1 MSQSLYSSLPLESN
15 NIRLLRILPNKNE
28 EADINC
34 ALFVYPL
41 HDSGRGT
48 HRYEALSY
56 VWGDADN
63 SCSICVNGHSLIV
76 RANLHSALLRLR
88 DPVLDRIIWID
99 AICINQE
106 DLNERGHQVQLMAK
120 IYSKAS
126 QVVVWLGEA
135 ADNSDLALE
144 EIVIAANQ
152 SEISSRKTTRKAI
165 IALLQRPWFRRIWV
179 LQEAAAARHILIMC
193 GLVEIDGYAFCAGL
207 NASNVYL
214 EAYPRLQRLIRSVT
228 YLMKE
233 ATLRPRYATSSS
245 DNFSLDIRPLSELM
259 ETYYTREATDDR
271 DKVYALLAMCS
282 DSPTSAGLLPDYTIL
297 WEQLFQQLVRFILC
311 KEINVRFPQDR
322 KEAIIRSKGCVLGWV
337 NSVEVDA
344 PWNDTVKL
352 DISCTDALKYLE
364 RTKKRRTTW
373 NLPTVEKNVQ
383 RGDIVY
389 LIQGVLKPT
398 IIRFCKDY
406 FSVIMIA
413 ASPKWPKG
421 IGSKMTFPREF
432 LLVWDLGESEKN
444 PGHVY
449 STTEEASKT
458 YESQKT
464 KIDLFT
470 GESYP
475 PNSSSLSSEEG
486 NPWKTCKSSSMRSR
500 QRSQSLSSTG
510 GELLIL
516 NHIEWEGNSE
526 MGSSS
531 EAEENSDIDEYPEA
545 GEYSNLDDCLETG
558 SKKFDGVIGLHNFA
572 LFLKDSKIY
581 KRAEE
586 LLLHVIR
593 KRKQLQGVEHPETLT
608 SVADLQSC
616 YREQGLLE
624 GTDELAAM
632 KNLLE
637 TGESIAQVSE
647 EDLIKIASLSYCIV
661 MTLLLE
667 RRSGHV
673 PITEEVVRTAAAN
686 ENCGLEM
693 IELLLKE
700 REDILITE
708 EVLKAA
714 AGNGRNGYA
723 IIEFLFEKL
732 GNQFL
737 ITEEVLKA
745 AAGNEGLFGYA
756 IIRFLFERFGNQDLI
771 TEEILKAAAENEGLY
786 GDDIIQFLFERF
798 GNQDLITEEIL
809 KAAAENEGSC
819 GYGIIKFLFERFGN
833 QDLITEEILKAAAE
847 NEGSCGYAII
857 QFLFERFGNQD
868 LITEEIL
875 KAAAE
880 NEGLCGY
887 DIIQF
892 LFERSENQFL
902 ITEEILKA
910 AVRNERR
917 GYKIIRFLFERSE
930 NQFLITEEIL
940 KAAVG
945 NEGLFGYEIIQF
957 LFERSENQFLITE
970 EILKAVVGNKRRGYG
985 ILQFLFERLGNQ
997 FLITEEILK
1006 IAVGNEGYGD
1016 ENIIIFLFERLGNK
1030 FPITENT
1037 LQEILALGAKDWDPD
1052 VVKRLSTWKIKGHG

>member
-1 MSQSLYSSLPLESN
+1 MSQSLYSSLPLVSN
-15 NIRLLRILPNKNE
+15 NIRLLRILPNENE

-34 ALFVYPL
+34 TLFVYPL

-106 DLNERGHQVQLMAK
+106 DLSERGHQVQLMAK

-207 NASNVYL
+207 NASNAYL

-233 ATLRPRYATSSS
+233 ATLRPKYATSSS

-271 DKVYALLAMCS
+271 DKVYALLSMCS

-398 IIRFCKDY
+398 IIRSCKDH

-413 ASPKWPKG
+413 ASPKWPKV

-444 PGHVY
+444 LGHVY
-449 STTEEASKT
+449 STTGEASKT
-458 YESQKT
+458 HESQKT
-464 KIDLFT
+464 KIDLLT
-470 GESYP
+470 EESYP
-475 PNSSSLSSEEG
+475 PISSSLSSEG
-486 NPWKTCKSSSMRSR
+486 KLWKTGKSSSMRSR

-510 GELLIL
+510 GELSIL
-516 NHIEWEGNSE
+516 DHIEWEGNSE

-531 EAEENSDIDEYPEA
+531 EAEENSDIDEYPEV
-545 GEYSNLDDCLETG
+545 GEYSNLDDYLETG
-558 SKKFDGVIGLHNFA
+558 SKTFDGVIGLHNFA
-572 LFLKDSKIY
+572 LFLKDSKNY

-624 GTDELAAM
+624 GTEELEAM

-637 TGESIAQVSE
+637 TGESAAQVSK
-647 EDLIKIASLSYCIV
+647 EDLIKIASLSCCRV

-667 RRSGHV
+667 RRSGYV
-673 PITEEVVRTAAAN
+673 PITEEVVKTAAAN

-693 IELLLKE
+693 IELLLEE

-714 AGNGRNGYA
+714 AGNLRNGYAIIEFLFERLGNQFLITEEILKAAAGNEGLYEYNIRHFLFERLENQFLITEEILKAAAGNVRNGYA

-732 GNQFL
+732 
-737 ITEEVLKA
+737 
-745 AAGNEGLFGYA
+745 
-756 IIRFLFERFGNQDLI
+756 
-771 TEEILKAAAENEGLY
+771 
-786 GDDIIQFLFERF
+786 
-798 GNQDLITEEIL
+798 
-809 KAAAENEGSC
+809 
-819 GYGIIKFLFERFGN
+819 
-833 QDLITEEILKAAAE
+833 
-847 NEGSCGYAII
+847 
-857 QFLFERFGNQD
+857 
-868 LITEEIL
+868 
-875 KAAAE
+875 
-880 NEGLCGY
+880 
-887 DIIQF
+887 
-892 LFERSENQFL
+892 ENQFL

-910 AVRNERR
+910 AAGNEGLYRDNIR
-917 GYKIIRFLFERSE
+917 QSLFERLGNQFLITEEILKAAAGNEGLYGYDIIQFLFERFENQFLITEEILKAVAGNEGSCGCDVIQFIFE
-930 NQFLITEEIL
+930 RFGNQFLITEEIL

-945 NEGLFGYEIIQF
+945 NEGSYATYLMKI
-957 LFERSENQFLITE
+957 LFE
-970 EILKAVVGNKRRGYG
+970 K
-985 ILQFLFERLGNQ
+985 LGDQ
-997 FLITEEILK
+997 IPITEEILK
-1006 IAVGNEGYGD
+1006 IAARNKGPRSYL
-1016 ENIIIFLFERLGNK
+1016 IILVIFERLGDR
-1030 FPITENT
+1030 FPIAEET
-1037 LQEILALGAKDWDPD
+1037 LEEILALGAKDWDPD

>member
-1 MSQSLYSSLPLESN
+1 MSQSLYSSLPLVSN
-15 NIRLLRILPNKNE
+15 NIRLLRILPNENE

-207 NASNVYL
+207 NASNAYL

-233 ATLRPRYATSSS
+233 ATLRPKYATSSS

-297 WEQLFQQLVRFILC
+297 WEQLFQQLVQFILC
-311 KEINVRFPQDR
+311 RDIEVRIKQDR
-322 KEAIIRSKGCVLGWV
+322 KKAIFRSKGCVLGWV
-337 NSVEVDA
+337 NSVEVDSA
-344 PWNDTVKL
+344 WNGIVKVN
-352 DISCTDALKYLE
+352 IVPTGALKYLE
-364 RTKKRRTTW
+364 RMQRRIITW
-373 NLPTVEKNVQ
+373 SLPTMERNIQ

-398 IIRFCKDY
+398 IIRFCKDH

-413 ASPKWPKG
+413 ASPKWPKD

-444 PGHVY
+444 LGPIY
-449 STTEEASKT
+449 SMTEEASGTYGNRKT
-458 YESQKT
+458 GVGLLAERSC
-464 KIDLFT
+464 
-470 GESYP
+470 P
-475 PNSSSLSSEEG
+475 PDSSSLSSEDRGILE
-486 NPWKTCKSSSMRSR
+486 TAKSAVMRSR
-500 QRSQSLSSTG
+500 RRRQSLPSTG
-510 GELLIL
+510 DELPMLD
-516 NHIEWEGNSE
+516 HIEWEDNSE
-526 MGSSS
+526 MGSSL
-531 EAEENSDIDEYPEA
+531 EAEENSYIDEYPEA
-545 GEYSNLDDCLETG
+545 GEYSHLYDYLETE
-558 SKKFDGVIGLHNFA
+558 SKTLDEVIGLHNFA
-572 LFLKDSKIY
+572 LFLKDSKNY
-581 KRAEE
+581 KRAGE

-608 SVADLQSC
+608 SIADLQSC

-624 GTDELAAM
+624 GTEELAAM

-637 TGESIAQVSE
+637 TGESVAQVSE
-647 EDLIKIASLSYCIV
+647 EDLIKIASLSHCRV

-667 RRSGHV
+667 RISGHF
-673 PITEEVVRTAAAN
+673 PITEEVVKTAAAN
-686 ENCGLEM
+686 ENCGLDM
-693 IELLLKE
+693 MGLLLKE

-708 EVLKAA
+708 E
-714 AGNGRNGYA
+714 
-723 IIEFLFEKL
+723 
-732 GNQFL
+732 
-737 ITEEVLKA
+737 
-745 AAGNEGLFGYA
+745 
-756 IIRFLFERFGNQDLI
+756 
-771 TEEILKAAAENEGLY
+771 ILKAA
-786 GDDIIQFLFERF
+786 
-798 GNQDLITEEIL
+798 
-809 KAAAENEGSC
+809 
-819 GYGIIKFLFERFGN
+819 
-833 QDLITEEILKAAAE
+833 
-847 NEGSCGYAII
+847 
-857 QFLFERFGNQD
+857 
-868 LITEEIL
+868 
-875 KAAAE
+875 
-880 NEGLCGY
+880 
-887 DIIQF
+887 
-892 LFERSENQFL
+892 
-902 ITEEILKA
+902 
-910 AVRNERR
+910 
-917 GYKIIRFLFERSE
+917 
-930 NQFLITEEIL
+930 
-940 KAAVG
+940 
-945 NEGLFGYEIIQF
+945 
-957 LFERSENQFLITE
+957 
-970 EILKAVVGNKRRGYG
+970 KRY
-985 ILQFLFERLGNQ
+985 
-997 FLITEEILK
+997 
-1006 IAVGNEGYGD
+1006 
-1016 ENIIIFLFERLGNK
+1016 
-1030 FPITENT
+1030 
-1037 LQEILALGAKDWDPD
+1037 
-1052 VVKRLSTWKIKGHG
+1052 

>member
-1 MSQSLYSSLPLESN
+1 MSQSLYSSLPLVSN
-15 NIRLLRILPNKNE
+15 NIRLLRILPNENE

-144 EIVIAANQ
+144 KIVIAANQ
-152 SEISSRKTTRKAI
+152 SEISSSKITRKAI
-165 IALLQRPWFRRIWV
+165 LALLQRPWFRRIWV

-207 NASNVYL
+207 NASKSYL

-233 ATLRPRYATSSS
+233 ATLRPKYATSSS

-352 DISCTDALKYLE
+352 DISCTDDLKYLE

-398 IIRFCKDY
+398 IIRSCKDH

-413 ASPKWPKG
+413 ASPKWPKV

-444 PGHVY
+444 LGHVY
-449 STTEEASKT
+449 STTGEASKT
-458 YESQKT
+458 HESQKT
-464 KIDLFT
+464 KIDLLT
-470 GESYP
+470 EESYP
-475 PNSSSLSSEEG
+475 PISSSLSSEG
-486 NPWKTCKSSSMRSR
+486 KLWKTGKSSSMRSR

-510 GELLIL
+510 GELSIL
-516 NHIEWEGNSE
+516 DRIEWEGNSE

-531 EAEENSDIDEYPEA
+531 EAEENSDIDEYPEV
-545 GEYSNLDDCLETG
+545 GEYSNLDDYLETG
-558 SKKFDGVIGLHNFA
+558 SKTFDGVIGLHNFA
-572 LFLKDSKIY
+572 LFLKDSKNY

-624 GTDELAAM
+624 GTEELEAM

-637 TGESIAQVSE
+637 TGESAAQVSK
-647 EDLIKIASLSYCIV
+647 EDLIKIASLSCCRV

-667 RRSGHV
+667 RRSGYV
-673 PITEEVVRTAAAN
+673 PITEEVVKTAAAN
-686 ENCGLEM
+686 ENCGLDM
-693 IELLLKE
+693 MGLLLKE

-708 EVLKAA
+708 E
-714 AGNGRNGYA
+714 
-723 IIEFLFEKL
+723 
-732 GNQFL
+732 
-737 ITEEVLKA
+737 
-745 AAGNEGLFGYA
+745 
-756 IIRFLFERFGNQDLI
+756 
-771 TEEILKAAAENEGLY
+771 
-786 GDDIIQFLFERF
+786 
-798 GNQDLITEEIL
+798 
-809 KAAAENEGSC
+809 
-819 GYGIIKFLFERFGN
+819 
-833 QDLITEEILKAAAE
+833 
-847 NEGSCGYAII
+847 
-857 QFLFERFGNQD
+857 
-868 LITEEIL
+868 
-875 KAAAE
+875 
-880 NEGLCGY
+880 
-887 DIIQF
+887 
-892 LFERSENQFL
+892 
-902 ITEEILKA
+902 
-910 AVRNERR
+910 
-917 GYKIIRFLFERSE
+917 
-930 NQFLITEEIL
+930 
-940 KAAVG
+940 
-945 NEGLFGYEIIQF
+945 
-957 LFERSENQFLITE
+957 
-970 EILKAVVGNKRRGYG
+970 ILKAVAGNKRY
-985 ILQFLFERLGNQ
+985 
-997 FLITEEILK
+997 
-1006 IAVGNEGYGD
+1006 
-1016 ENIIIFLFERLGNK
+1016 
-1030 FPITENT
+1030 
-1037 LQEILALGAKDWDPD
+1037 
-1052 VVKRLSTWKIKGHG
+1052 